1 MVPIYSITSWLSLVF
16 PSSEP
21 TLSTIRDC
29 YEAYMIYTFM
39 AFLIA
44 VRLCRSRAPLTPP
57 FPQILGEE
65 RGLNAAVNIFAA
77 SLLKE
82 ERERLKLEGELEKYD
97 HPNDGFETDDEE
109 IGSRVELLKQHQRSH
124 QPAKL
129 KKYSI
134 QPPFYCC
141 VDQRTLANPN
151 SLAASVLD
159 QSQALAMQ
167 FVLLKPLLAIVPLI
181 LESSGIPY
189 HAHNIVTPTHEIDW
203 SSPKLY
209 IYLLLNI
216 SVAFAFY
223 GLVIFYQATEKLLAW
238 CDPWP
243 KFICIKGIVFMT
255 FWQGIAIT
263 GMSIAGIVDE
273 KSALAAQNMLICI
286 EMLLASVM
294 HHLFFPYQEWQEV
307 RLPLPLSCS
316 SHCCCDAQGY
326 KKEKEREMMN
336 LKDLLAFRDFIG
348 DVKGIIFRRAWEGVP
363 VSGIDTPPPPGEGDK
378 GAEISS
384 SSPALH
390 RLANRSPSLGARA
403 TPKQVELIESVL
415 DDILDESA
423 HQATSDLV

>member
-1 MVPIYSITSWLSLVF
+1 M
-16 PSSEP
+16 
-21 TLSTIRDC
+21 
-29 YEAYMIYTFM
+29 
-39 AFLIA
+39 FL
-44 VRLCRSRAPLTPP
+44 
-57 FPQILGEE
+57 QILGEE
-65 RGLNAAVNIFAA
+65 QGLNAAVNIFAA

-82 ERERLKLEGELEKYD
+82 ERDRVKLEEELEKYD

-109 IGSRVELLKQHQRSH
+109 IGSRVELLKHQRSH
-124 QPAKL
+124 QPTKL
-129 KKYSI
+129 KKHSI

-141 VDQRTLANPN
+141 VDHRTLSNPN
-151 SLAASVLD
+151 TLAASVLD

-189 HAHNIVTPTHEIDW
+189 HTHNIVTATHEIDW

-223 GLVIFYQATEKLLAW
+223 GLVVFYQATEKLLAW

-307 RLPLPLSCS
+307 CPNPFLSFS
-316 SHCCCDAQGY
+316 CC
-326 KKEKEREMMN
+326 
-336 LKDLLAFRDFIG
+336 
-348 DVKGIIFRRAWEGVP
+348 V
-363 VSGIDTPPPPGEGDK
+363 
-378 GAEISS
+378 
-384 SSPALH
+384 
-390 RLANRSPSLGARA
+390 
-403 TPKQVELIESVL
+403 
-415 DDILDESA
+415 
-423 HQATSDLV
+423 